1 MGRVGEELGAT
12 LEIALNAGYGIRDTG
27 YGIRAGEIREVGVP
41 EKSEGARYSLNNS
54 NNV

>member
-27 YGIRAGEIREVGVP
+27 YGQEKLGRLEFPKRARGQGTP
-41 EKSEGARYSLNNS
+41 
-54 NNV
+54 